1 MGNTGSVKILTR
13 KRRRFRGYGRAI
25 NRCRETV
32 IIVLGDIFRFIVCRA
47 RRNAVFLAS
56 FWYPL
61 PIVALWDFANI
72 DSTMAP
78 AQTLSTFHRHRE
90 RHVVIKGWQAREFVK
105 SMEKK
110 ISFLVSSSSLRS
122 IGNKS
127 IGFVA
132 RFQIKIKKKERIKKM
147 ERCYIWEAK
156 WLSLGVC
163 VWMNVNASAYL
174 RGKGCGA

>member
-1 MGNTGSVKILTR
+1 MRFFSPPFDIPSLLWPSEISPVLTVQWLWR
-13 KRRRFRGYGRAI
+13 EHCQRF
-25 NRCRETV
+25 T
-32 IIVLGDIFRFIVCRA
+32 
-47 RRNAVFLAS
+47 
-56 FWYPL
+56 
-61 PIVALWDFANI
+61 NI
-72 DSTMAP
+72 
-78 AQTLSTFHRHRE
+78 E

-132 RFQIKIKKKERIKKM
+132 RFQKKVKKKRKDNLKKM